1 MLVFGLLLLFSPPIN
16 FRPIFF
22 PTDACI
28 RSSCELP
35 IHKKLKHDE
44 TGDHARKV
52 FEEVERKMHKLEN
65 SNIHFWYLNH
75 VIW

>member
-22 PTDACI
+22 QPMHASVV
-28 RSSCELP
+28 RELP

-52 FEEVERKMHKLEN
+52 FEDA
-65 SNIHFWYLNH
+65 
-75 VIW
+75 

>member
-22 PTDACI
+22 QPMHASVV
-28 RSSCELP
+28 RELP

-65 SNIHFWYLNH
+65 SNIHFWYLDH
-75 VIW
+75 AI